1 MVYGGIQHCTVLVVL
16 KRYGVDVRH
25 PQVFEVNYLG
35 LPLPRGKL
43 RVRYALGL
51 LKYQMIKPFSS

>member
-1 MVYGGIQHCTVLVVL
+1 MLGTHRFETLV
-16 KRYGVDVRH
+16 
-25 PQVFEVNYLG
+25 FYLG
-35 LPLPRGKL
+35 LPELRGKL